1 MKFRLLTDA
10 ANGRK
15 IAVNIDYVRYI
26 EARKDGT
33 TVVALSRHDEFETM
47 VIEVS
52 EPFDV
57 VFSRL
62 NTIAE

>member
-1 MKFRLLTDA
+1 MKFRMFTSDVS
-10 ANGRK
+10 GRK
-15 IAVNIDYVRYI
+15 VAVNIDHVVYI
-26 EARKDGT
+26 EAQRDGSTLIELGNHKDMQPT
-33 TVVALSRHDEFETM
+33 FL
-47 VIEVS
+47 EVS

>member
-1 MKFRLLTDA
+1 MKFRVFTEV

-15 IAVNIDYVRYI
+15 IAVNIDHVLYI
-26 EARKDGT
+26 EERRDGRTLIELGNHKDMQPT
-33 TVVALSRHDEFETM
+33 FL
-47 VIEVS
+47 EVS

-62 NTIAE
+62 NIIAE

>member
-1 MKFRLLTDA
+1 MKFRMLTEA

-15 IAVNIDYVRYI
+15 IAVNIDHVLYI
-26 EARKDGT
+26 EEQRDGT
-33 TVVALSRHDEFETM
+33 TLIELGNHKDMQPTFL
-47 VIEVS
+47 EVS
-52 EPFDV
+52 EPFDI

>member
-1 MKFRLLTDA
+1 MKFRMFTSA

-15 IAVNIDYVRYI
+15 VAVNIDHVLYI
-26 EARKDGT
+26 EEQRDGT
-33 TVVALSRHDEFETM
+33 TLIELGNHKDMQPTFL
-47 VIEVS
+47 EVS
-52 EPFDV
+52 DPFDV